1 MWTAIGF
8 SLVACVGLTL
18 MASLSLRAGSATYH
32 REHPTVVPD
41 SVNKTEGR
49 SLCYV
54 LSHKTDQQRDGQPC
68 TNPPSDQ
75 GWCSMLMD
83 NLWWYWYYPTPAFC
97 FRPYLDVRWNSR
109 TIRFMKDCG
118 ASPECAYAFDAPTI
132 TYALGHENDFVIG
145 EARYRIRP
153 EEIALFVFG
162 TGFGVAALGMIIYA
176 SLDRGWRMKHKSD
189 ERLEADSKQ

>member
-1 MWTAIGF
+1 MWLAVGF
-8 SLVACVGLTL
+8 SLVACIGLTL
-18 MASLSLRAGSATYH
+18 MGSLSFHAGSATYH

-54 LSHKTDQQRDGQPC
+54 LSHKTDHQRGGQPC

-83 NLWWYWYYPTPAFC
+83 DWYYPLPAFC
-97 FRPYLDVRWNSR
+97 FRSYLDVRWNNR

-118 ASPECAYAFDAPTI
+118 TSPECAYAFD
-132 TYALGHENDFVIG
+132 ALGHENDFVIG
-145 EARYRIRP
+145 AARYRIRP

-162 TGFGVAALGMIIYA
+162 AGFGMLA
-176 SLDRGWRMKHKSD
+176 SGLMLYGWTKHK
-189 ERLEADSKQ
+189 RAQVPEADCKQ